1 MPLSPEQEWT
11 LVACGLVAHADGI
24 LEVGEWDQVIWMLDD
39 RIPAQESAPW
49 LDLLAD
55 RDALRGKLDELSLPP
70 PFFAETILEK
80 AWRMALADGSGSDAE
95 ASVHD
100 ELAAKLGAD
109 ATEVKSWRV
118 GWTEKAATRAE
129 LVAGFAAHVAAADG
143 AVSLDE
149 RNSFEELVGKL
160 PMSDASREAAKAK
173 LDAPPTAEV
182 LMGGFA
188 GLSPEDRPLAMLAL
202 VPVVLAETR
211 NDRARVAFLDLAE
224 QIAVPRE
231 DAERM
236 LQR

>member
-39 RIPAQESAPW
+39 RIPAQQSAPW

-55 RDALRGKLDELSLPP
+55 QAALRGKLDGLSLPP

-80 AWRMALADGSGSDAE
+80 AWRMALADGSGSEAE
-95 ASVHD
+95 AAVHD

-109 ATEVKSWRV
+109 ASEVQGWRAQ
-118 GWTEKAATRAE
+118 WTEKAAARAE
-129 LVAGFAAHVAAADG
+129 LVAGFAAYVAVADD

-149 RNSFEELVGKL
+149 RSSFEELVGKL
-160 PMSDASREAAKAK
+160 PMPEEAREAAKAK
-173 LDAPPTAEV
+173 LDSPPTAEV

-188 GLSPEDRPLAMLAL
+188 GLPSEDRPLAMLAL

-211 NDRARVAFLDLAE
+211 NDRAREAFLDLAE
-224 QIAVPRE
+224 QIAVSRE